1 MSRKIR
7 MKSGTGVYHC
17 IIRGNNK
24 QDIFYD
30 KEDYW
35 KLKKELIKTK
45 EKYNYEIYS
54 YAFMPNHIHLQIK
67 TNEDNLSKIMQ
78 SLQIRYNRY
87 FIKKYDYTGHL
98 SQGRFYSKCV
108 ENEQYILDLQRYI
121 HQNPM
126 KAKISTIEDYEWSSY
141 SAYIKNSKYENIVN
155 SEYVLK
161 LFDENEKIAI
171 SKFIEFNKEIV
182 KIKDSEK
189 YLEYEIRNT
198 LKDEEAVYF
207 INKQLKI
214 KNISNI
220 KNYEKKIRNLLVK
233 EITKIKGINTKQI
246 SRILGISSRIIERIK
261 MDK

>member
-1 MSRKIR
+1 
-7 MKSGTGVYHC
+7 
-17 IIRGNNK
+17 
-24 QDIFYD
+24 
-30 KEDYW
+30 
-35 KLKKELIKTK
+35 
-45 EKYNYEIYS
+45 
-54 YAFMPNHIHLQIK
+54 
-67 TNEDNLSKIMQ
+67 
-78 SLQIRYNRY
+78 
-87 FIKKYDYTGHL
+87 
-98 SQGRFYSKCV
+98 
-108 ENEQYILDLQRYI
+108 
-121 HQNPM
+121 M

-141 SAYIKNSKYENIVN
+141 SSYIKNSKYENIVN

-161 LFDENEKIAI
+161 IFDENEKIAI

-189 YLEYEIRNT
+189 YLEYEIRKS

>member
-1 MSRKIR
+1 MKTTKVISFFNIKGGIGKTTTTLLTAYQLASSNPNLKILLIDADLQANLTQFIY
-7 MKSGTGVYHC
+7 KTSHEDKTLLDVV
-17 IIRGNNK
+17 NNNLSA
-24 QDIFYD
+24 D
-30 KEDYW
+30 
-35 KLKKELIKTK
+35 ELI
-45 EKYNYEIYS
+45 
-54 YAFMPNHIHLQIK
+54 IK
-67 TNEDNLSKIMQ
+67 S
-78 SLQIRYNRY
+78 
-87 FIKKYDYTGHL
+87 
-98 SQGRFYSKCV
+98 
-108 ENEQYILDLQRYI
+108 
-121 HQNPM
+121 P
-126 KAKISTIEDYEWSSY
+126 
-141 SAYIKNSKYENIVN
+141 NSKYENIVN

-189 YLEYEIRNT
+189 YLEYEIRKS

>member
-7 MKSGTGVYHC
+7 KKSGTGVYHC

-45 EKYNYEIYS
+45 EKYDYEIYS
-54 YAFMPNHIHLQIK
+54 YVFMPNHIHLQIK
-67 TNEDNLSKIMQ
+67 TNKDNLSKIMQ
-78 SLQIRYNRY
+78 SLQVRYSSY
-87 FIKKYDYTGHL
+87 FCKKYDYAGHL

-108 ENEQYILDLQRYI
+108 ENDQYILDLQRYI

-126 KAKISTIEDYEWSSY
+126 KAKISGVEDYKWSSY
-141 SAYIKNSKYENIVN
+141 NSYIKRSRYENIVN

-161 LFDENEKIAI
+161 LFDENEELAI
-171 SKFIEFNKEIV
+171 NKFIEFNKEIV
-182 KIKDSEK
+182 RIKNSEK

-220 KNYEKKIRNLLVK
+220 KNYEKKIRNMLVK
-233 EITKIKGINTKQI
+233 EITKIKGINAKQI
-246 SRILGISSRIIERIK
+246 ARILGISIRIIERIK

>member
-1 MSRKIR
+1 
-7 MKSGTGVYHC
+7 
-17 IIRGNNK
+17 
-24 QDIFYD
+24 
-30 KEDYW
+30 
-35 KLKKELIKTK
+35 
-45 EKYNYEIYS
+45 
-54 YAFMPNHIHLQIK
+54 
-67 TNEDNLSKIMQ
+67 
-78 SLQIRYNRY
+78 
-87 FIKKYDYTGHL
+87 
-98 SQGRFYSKCV
+98 
-108 ENEQYILDLQRYI
+108 
-121 HQNPM
+121 M

-141 SAYIKNSKYENIVN
+141 SSYIKNSKYENIVN

-189 YLEYEIRNT
+189 YLEYEIRKS